1 MLSRS
6 RLLLWATLASTTA
19 WAAHTQAQVLK
30 LPVTGASSAP
40 VGTRSVAPGTEAA
53 AQFVI
58 PRFHDGKNAPA
69 GQIIGQGPQS
79 VLSATA
85 ATAELPAA
93 TRAIVIT
100 EDFGERISQWQLQS
114 KGATAAVLQPRLRDV
129 SIIGYSP
136 DDWLSNKQS
145 VNPQP
150 NKWNK
155 TSPDLYAGFLGQ
167 AGGGELE
174 NVTVFGIPGTA
185 IYVARSGTP
194 LAGPQL
200 PFDRVKWN
208 NNKLNIRRVFRG
220 LWQNATD
227 SYVTDVE
234 VEAFRDYGVRLGT
247 HRADGAVQ
255 FARIHCY
262 GGGMLAAD
270 NTAEIEK
277 AGGMP
282 AGVDG
287 AAIWIDGD
295 DCHGVDCYGEN
306 APVGL
311 YIRGSYA
318 ALDGFKSLGCGVA
331 NLVFAG
337 SHGHVSKA
345 HLDATAIG
353 AHFVNQYNTLADS
366 TIKPAGAA
374 RAIVL
379 ANGINQ
385 ILRDVVVDSYGN
397 AEGVGIEV
405 KTTLTNCRITA
416 HIAGGAVGLDFTSGG
431 IGASNVIRLTT
442 SNGTVTPA
450 LLPPGWST
458 TPKKTTS
465 DVRVNGVQF
474 YPPRDES

>member
-1 MLSRS
+1 MLLRS
-6 RLLLWATLASTTA
+6 HLLWITLVGVVVWPDHAN
-19 WAAHTQAQVLK
+19 AQVLK
-30 LPVTGASSAP
+30 LPATGASSAA
-40 VGTRSVAPGTEAA
+40 VGTKSVAAGTEAA

-69 GQIIGQGPQS
+69 GQIVGQGPQS
-79 VLSATA
+79 VLAATA

-100 EDFGERISQWQLQS
+100 EGFGERMSQWQLQS

-129 SIIGYSP
+129 SIIGFSP
-136 DDWLSNKQS
+136 DGWLSNKQS
-145 VNPQP
+145 VNAQP

-167 AGGGELE
+167 AGGGELD
-174 NVTVFGIPGTA
+174 NVTIFGIPGTA
-185 IYVARSGTP
+185 AYVTRNGSALS
-194 LAGPQL
+194 GPQL

-227 SYVTDVE
+227 SHVTDVE

-247 HRADGAVQ
+247 YRANGAIQ

-262 GGGMLAAD
+262 GGGMLAAE
-270 NTAEIEK
+270 NTGAVAK
-277 AGGMP
+277 ASGLEGI
-282 AGVDG
+282 DG
-287 AAIWIDGD
+287 PAIWIDGD

-311 YIRGSYA
+311 FIKGSYA
-318 ALDGFKSLGCGVA
+318 ALDGFKSLDCWVA
-331 NLVFAG
+331 NVVFAG
-337 SHGHVSKA
+337 SHAHVSKA

-353 AHFVNQYNTLADS
+353 AHFANQYNTLTDS
-366 TIKPAGAA
+366 TIKPTGVA
-374 RAIVL
+374 RAIVFT
-379 ANGINQ
+379 NGINQ
-385 ILRDVVVDSYGN
+385 TLRDVVVDSFGN

-416 HIAGGAVGLDFTSGG
+416 HVTGGAVGIDFTSGG
-431 IGASNVIRLTT
+431 IGASNVIHLTT

-450 LLPPGWST
+450 KLPQGWST
-458 TPKKTTS
+458 TSKRTTN
-465 DVRVNGVQF
+465 DVRVNGLRF
-474 YPPRDES
+474 YPPKDEF